1 MDPRRH
7 APETL
12 ADQLELGYQPV
23 VCLSLGLTHGARAVT
38 PSPPTPGPAPTPLV
52 QVLALVA
59 AGMAQA
65 GPPANVALDLPRH
78 ALDDALPSLV
88 ERTLQRYGVLPT
100 AISFVLSANDA
111 MADLRSTSSTVAA
124 LRALGCEVGLSGVGA
139 TFASVRLLHI
149 VPIDF
154 AELAPSVVEG
164 LLEDPDVLAEAS
176 GVLHLAAEAGVPT
189 IASGVDSD
197 AQAQW
202 LRDLGCNLAHGPF
215 FGHPSDWLVLP
226 TTHGCDAP

>member
-12 ADQLELGYQPV
+12 ADQLEIGYQPI
-23 VCLSLGLTHGARAVT
+23 VCLSLGLTHGARAVST
-38 PSPPTPGPAPTPLV
+38 SEPTSGPAPAAGVP
-52 QVLALVA
+52 VLGFVA
-59 AGMAQA
+59 ANMAQA
-65 GPPANVALDLPRH
+65 GPPANVALDLPRQ
-78 ALDDALPSLV
+78 ALGDALAELV
-88 ERTLQRYGVLPT
+88 EQTLLRYDVLPT
-100 AISFVLSANDA
+100 AISFALSANDA
-111 MADLRSTSSTVAA
+111 MADLRTTSSTVAA
-124 LRALGCEVGLSGVGA
+124 LRGLGCEVGLSGVGA

-164 LLEDPDVLAEAS
+164 LLDDPDVLAEAA
-176 GVLHLAAEAGVPT
+176 GILHLAAEAGVPT
-189 IASGVDSD
+189 IASGVDSY

-226 TTHGCDAP
+226 TKHGCDAP